1 MKIGIALIVGLV
13 GSVFCPASVAIDS
26 AVYTNGLIYTVDPRQ
41 PWAEEIRVTDKM
53 ITCVGQQGDCSASGA
68 TIIDLKGKFVMPG
81 VIDSHTHLRYAPG
94 TKHLSVADATS
105 RDEFRALINAHARRF
120 PDLEWIT
127 GDGWNYAWFDGG
139 LPSAA
144 DLDGLADGKPI
155 MLTSYD
161 AHTTLLNKAAMDAFG
176 ITRDM
181 PASASGAVEFDTS
194 GDPTGIVKATL
205 YVSDDNPLARDGVL
219 PPPDEEDLY
228 QSFLNNLAEASS
240 FGITTF
246 VEPQTTQ
253 RISLF

>member
-1 MKIGIALIVGLV
+1 
-13 GSVFCPASVAIDS
+13 
-26 AVYTNGLIYTVDPRQ
+26 
-41 PWAEEIRVTDKM
+41 
-53 ITCVGQQGDCSASGA
+53 
-68 TIIDLKGKFVMPG
+68 
-81 VIDSHTHLRYAPG
+81 
-94 TKHLSVADATS
+94 
-105 RDEFRALINAHARRF
+105 
-120 PDLEWIT
+120 
-127 GDGWNYAWFDGG
+127 
-139 LPSAA
+139 
-144 DLDGLADGKPI
+144 